1 MSCLHFLDKS
11 FIFVTATGS
20 TDHCNNHVD
29 PDCTA
34 DGQEEMYGE
43 ESEGLETLRSTS
55 LICPDKQK
63 VGEAV
68 HNMEGRKW

>member
-1 MSCLHFLDKS
+1 MDKS
-11 FIFVTATGS
+11 FIYVSLPQGLLTTVTITL
-20 TDHCNNHVD
+20 TL
-29 PDCTA
+29 TA
-34 DGQEEMYGE
+34 QRMVKKKCMVKNL
-43 ESEGLETLRSTS
+43 EGVETLGSTS

>member
-1 MSCLHFLDKS
+1 MVKKKCMVKNL
-11 FIFVTATGS
+11 
-20 TDHCNNHVD
+20 
-29 PDCTA
+29 
-34 DGQEEMYGE
+34 
-43 ESEGLETLRSTS
+43 EGVETLGSTS

>member
-1 MSCLHFLDKS
+1 MCTIWTSLSCLSLPQGLLTT
-11 FIFVTATGS
+11 VTITL
-20 TDHCNNHVD
+20 
-29 PDCTA
+29 TA
-34 DGQEEMYGE
+34 QRMVKKNCMVKNL
-43 ESEGLETLRSTS
+43 EGVETLGSTS